1 MQLLHFTVVAGVAVP
16 LYFPHFA
23 VTILSMGNEQS
34 SQGSSR
40 QAGKDILKQ
49 VDIDHPILTT
59 SGWAFY
65 HAQSLPPH
73 EPSLS
78 LSLFISQ
85 NNAEDLEGIG
95 KVVWQQSTIFSAGC
109 ELMFLMTKGQ
119 KKIT

>member
-1 MQLLHFTVVAGVAVP
+1 MRYFQSCSHGVMQLLHFTVVAAAVVP

-34 SQGSSR
+34 SHGSSR

-65 HAQSLPPH
+65 HAQSLPSH
-73 EPSLS
+73 ESGHS

-85 NNAEDLEGIG
+85 NNVEDLKGIG
-95 KVVWQQSTIFSAGC
+95 KVVW
-109 ELMFLMTKGQ
+109 K
-119 KKIT
+119 